1 MYQSVAILIF
11 ARELSKEA
19 SLKVLAPKN
28 QLANKQI
35 FQNLNIL
42 TNQKTRST
50 QIPVFISNDL
60 NLDSKASF
68 GQNITAA
75 ISTVFDKGFENLIC
89 IGNDCP
95 ALKTE
100 HILTAAEALN
110 TSDAVF
116 GPDFRGGT
124 YLIGLTKKAYDNV
137 DFQALPWQTP
147 NLFQSI
153 LASFSEKKIQ
163 ILDQL
168 QDINTFQDLVLYLNE
183 RHIVSFL
190 LKFTSSFQ
198 FLTFSWI
205 NTAKSEVL
213 LFSRSFRGP
222 PIFGF

>member
-1 MYQSVAILIF
+1 LIF
-11 ARELSKEA
+11 AREVSKES
-19 SLKVLAPKN
+19 SLKFLSPKN

-42 TNQKTRST
+42 TKQKTRST
-50 QIPVFISNDL
+50 QIPVFVSNEFD
-60 NLDSKASF
+60 LDSNASF
-68 GQNITAA
+68 GQNITSAL
-75 ISTVFDKGFENLIC
+75 STVFEKGFEKVIC

-100 HILTAAEALN
+100 HILTSAEALN

-116 GPDFRGGT
+116 GPDFIGGT
-124 YLIGLTKKAYDNV
+124 YLIGLSKKAFDNV
-137 DFQALPWQTP
+137 TFQYLPWQTP
-147 NLFQSI
+147 ELFQSI

-168 QDINTFQDLVLYLNE
+168 QDINTFQDLVLYSKE

-190 LKFTSSFQ
+190 LKFTNSFQ
-198 FLTFSWI
+198 VLKFSWI
-205 NTAKSEVL
+205 NIVIPEVL

>member
-1 MYQSVAILIF
+1 MCQSVAILIF
-11 ARELSKEA
+11 AREPSKEA

-28 QLANKQI
+28 RSANKQI
-35 FQNLNIL
+35 FQNLHIL
-42 TNQKTRST
+42 TKQKTRST
-50 QIPVFISNDL
+50 QIPVFISNNL

-75 ISTVFDKGFENLIC
+75 ISTVFDKGFENVIC

-100 HILTAAEALN
+100 HILTAVEALN
-110 TSDAVF
+110 SSDAVF

-124 YLIGLTKKAYDNV
+124 YLIGLSKKAYDIV
-137 DFQALPWQTP
+137 SFQALPWQTAE
-147 NLFQSI
+147 LFQSI
-153 LASFSEKKIQ
+153 LTSFSEKKIQ
-163 ILDQL
+163 FLDQL
-168 QDINTFQDLVLYLNE
+168 QDINTFEDLVLYSKE

-198 FLTFSWI
+198 LLKFWWI

-222 PIFGF
+222 PVFGF